1 MSAFP
6 DSAARCK
13 ADLRN
18 IEIGSFSQ
26 SFKEE
31 VNYQAN
37 SDQRVCVPS
46 LLVKNVHP
54 GVDVEEDFDQVDV
67 SI

>member
-1 MSAFP
+1 MV
-6 DSAARCK
+6 
-13 ADLRN
+13 
-18 IEIGSFSQ
+18 SQ
-26 SFKEE
+26 NFKEE

-37 SDQRVCVPS
+37 SDQRVFVPS

-54 GVDVEEDFDQVDV
+54 SVDVEEDFDQVDV

>member
-1 MSAFP
+1 MV
-6 DSAARCK
+6 
-13 ADLRN
+13 
-18 IEIGSFSQ
+18 SQ

-31 VNYQAN
+31 VNHQAN

-54 GVDVEEDFDQVDV
+54 SVDVEEDFDQVDV